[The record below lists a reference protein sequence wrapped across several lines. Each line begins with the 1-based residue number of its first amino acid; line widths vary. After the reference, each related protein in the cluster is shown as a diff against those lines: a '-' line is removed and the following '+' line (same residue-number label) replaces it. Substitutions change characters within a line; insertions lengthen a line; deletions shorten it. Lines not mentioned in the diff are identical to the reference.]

1 MTHQKAPQ
9 QKAPQQKATRRE
21 TTRQE
26 TTPQKPTRQEVPQ
39 QKATQ
44 EAARRKVP
52 QQKVKCLV
60 WDLDDT
66 LWDGVVLEG
75 DEPVP
80 FEAAV
85 QALHTLD
92 RRGILLAVAS
102 RGEHHIAAGHL
113 AARGLDDLFTVLEVS
128 WGAKSAAV
136 ERIAAELNI
145 GLDTVAFID
154 NDAVERAEVAAALPA
169 VRCYAADVVGEL
181 EAYEEFSP
189 EFVTDES
196 AQRRRLYRTERRRK
210 DAETEHTGPP
220 AEFLASLDLVL
231 TVRRATGADLARA
244 HELTVR
250 THQLN
255 TTGRTF
261 DLEELRRLCADP
273 GYEVI
278 VAGLEDRFGSYGT
291 IGLAV
296 TALRDG
302 ATVLELL
309 LMSCRVMSRGAGAV
323 LIDHIVAESLAAGRR
338 PVAEFVPTDVN
349 RQMLVTLRFS
359 GFAVV
364 EDTGER
370 VVLAIDPDDPPPVR
384 KHPVRVVTA

>member
-1 MTHQKAPQ
+1 MSAP
-9 QKAPQQKATRRE
+9 PRGPHD
-21 TTRQE
+21 TT
-26 TTPQKPTRQEVPQ
+26 
-39 QKATQ
+39 
-44 EAARRKVP
+44 EAGSGTEPARP
-52 QQKVKCLV
+52 PEPAVKCLV

-75 DEPVP
+75 DAPVP
-80 FEAAV
+80 YAAAV
-85 QALHTLD
+85 GTVRALD
-92 RRGILLAVAS
+92 RRGVLHAVAS
-102 RGEHHIAAGHL
+102 RGEHDVAAAHL
-113 AARGLDDLFTVLEVS
+113 AAHGLDPLFTVLEVG
-128 WGAKSAAV
+128 WGAKSRAV

-154 NDAVERAEVAAALPA
+154 NDAVERAEVAAALPD
-169 VRCYAADVVGEL
+169 VRCYAAHEAEL
-181 EAYEEFSP
+181 LTSYP
-189 EFVTDES
+189 EFTPRFLTDES
-196 AQRRRLYRTERRRK
+196 ALRRDLYRTERRRK
-210 DAETEHTGPP
+210 AAEAEHTGPP
-220 AEFLASLDLVL
+220 ARFLASLGLVL
-231 TVRRATGADLARA
+231 TVRRATEADLARA

-261 DLEELRRLCADP
+261 GLDELRGLCADP
-273 GYEVI
+273 GHEVL
-278 VAGLEDRFGSYGT
+278 VAGLTDRFGSYGT

-309 LMSCRVMSRGAGAV
+309 LMSCRVMSRGVGAV
-323 LIDHIVAESLAAGRR
+323 LIDHIVATSLAAGRR
-338 PVAEFVPTDVN
+338 PVAEFVPTGVN

-364 EDTGER
+364 ADAGDRLT
-370 VVLAIDPDDPPPVR
+370 LAIDPHDPPPAR

>member
-1 MTHQKAPQ
+1 MSSGASGRRSAAAAPGNAA
-9 QKAPQQKATRRE
+9 APT
-21 TTRQE
+21 
-26 TTPQKPTRQEVPQ
+26 
-39 QKATQ
+39 
-44 EAARRKVP
+44 
-52 QQKVKCLV
+52 VKCLV

-75 DEPVP
+75 DAPVP
-80 FEAAV
+80 FDAAV
-85 QALHTLD
+85 KTLHALD
-92 RRGILLAVAS
+92 QRGILHAVAS
-102 RGEHHIAAGHL
+102 RGEYDVAAAHL
-113 AARGLDDLFTVLEVS
+113 AAHGLDDLFTVLEVG
-128 WGAKSAAV
+128 WGAKSGAV
-136 ERIAAELNI
+136 ERIAADLNI
-145 GLDTVAFID
+145 GLDTIAFID

-169 VRCYAADVVGEL
+169 VRCYAATEAEQL
-181 EAYEEFSP
+181 AAYEEFTP
-189 EFVTDES
+189 PFVTDES

-210 DAETEHTGPP
+210 AAETEHTGPP

-231 TVRRATGADLARA
+231 TVRRATEADLARA

-273 GYEVI
+273 GHEVL

-296 TALRDG
+296 TALRDD

-309 LMSCRVMSRGAGAV
+309 LMSCRVMSRGVGAV
-323 LIDHIVAESLAAGRR
+323 LIDHIVAETLAAGRR
-338 PVAEFVPTDVN
+338 PVAEFVATDVN
-349 RQMLVTLRFS
+349 RQMLVTLRFG

-364 EDTGER
+364 EDDGER
-370 VVLAIDPDDPPPVR
+370 MTLAIDPANPPR
-384 KHPVRVVTA
+384 ARTHPVRVVTA

>member
-1 MTHQKAPQ
+1 MTARKRKQK
-9 QKAPQQKATRRE
+9 
-21 TTRQE
+21 
-26 TTPQKPTRQEVPQ
+26 
-39 QKATQ
+39 
-44 EAARRKVP
+44 

-75 DEPVP
+75 DEPLP
-80 FEAAV
+80 FATAV
-85 QALHTLD
+85 KALHTLD
-92 RRGILLAVAS
+92 RRGILHAVAS

-113 AARGLDDLFTVLEVS
+113 AAQGLDDLFTVLEVS

-145 GLDTVAFID
+145 GIDTVAFVD
-154 NDAVERAEVAAALPA
+154 NDAVERAEVAAALPD
-169 VRCYAADVVGEL
+169 VRCYAADAVAEL
-181 EAYEEFSP
+181 DTYEEFTP

-210 DAETEHTGPP
+210 EAETGHSGPP

-231 TVRRATGADLARA
+231 TVRRATETDLARA

-273 GYEVI
+273 GHEVI
-278 VAGLEDRFGSYGT
+278 VASLEDRFGSYGT

-359 GFAVV
+359 GFSVV
-364 EDTGER
+364 EDTGGR
-370 VVLAIDPDDPPPVR
+370 VTLAIDPERPPPAR